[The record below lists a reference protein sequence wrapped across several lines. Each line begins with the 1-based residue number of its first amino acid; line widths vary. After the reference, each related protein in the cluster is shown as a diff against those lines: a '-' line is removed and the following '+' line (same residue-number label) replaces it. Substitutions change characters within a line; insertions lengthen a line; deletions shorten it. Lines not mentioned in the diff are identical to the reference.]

1 MKRAFRTSITL
12 VVAGLL
18 AAFSAHGQTMGD
30 YDEAPM
36 LAEMVEAGTLP
47 PVAERVSEEPLVR
60 EVFGEIGQYGGTLRR
75 WGPDPVGGWI
85 QLNYYRGLGDAG
97 GFGFIIPYDLAGYLN
112 DGLHFGG
119 LDPLYATEY
128 QFNDDFTEL
137 TVWHR
142 RGIKWSDGHPLT
154 SDDIIWSMEEVGND
168 VNIHPN
174 GTWWSHS
181 GGEPIKVEKIDDY
194 TVKYISAVPN
204 PDLTLNV
211 SGPWALYPKHYA
223 EQFHPKFNSDST
235 YEAFKNNTEL
245 RFMDDP
251 GSMPQI
257 GPWVVTQLDS
267 VDGAFATRNPYYPV
281 VDTEGN
287 QLPYIDNIH
296 IRILADQQ
304 VAALAV
310 IQGQIDVQGRGMQG
324 FQNFQVM
331 KEGEAEGDYQVL
343 TWKGGAFQGYL
354 KLFFQLNDE
363 NLAKMMYEV
372 DFRRALSLAIN
383 RDEINEAL
391 FFGLAQPSGTMVGQ
405 DSPFYDSRMEAYGR
419 YDPDEAKRIF
429 RRARPRGHRRR
440 RHPAVSRRPERDHHH
455 RHAHRP
461 VRQYP
466 ADGIGGPAV
475 AGHGDRRDP
484 QRRQALGHL
493 REDAGLRR
501 PGGHALGAV
510 PAGFAAVGVSFRRL
524 QPGLPDTWH
533 QVREPAAGVPGRLGA
548 GAGVDLRHRPGDV
561 LGAHQ
566 GAVDQGSRGSDELDR
581 DHLRLSGRDH
591 PPQPDRQPCRTWR
604 PPRRWSTRPIP
615 TSSTSSMRCSK

>member
-1 MKRAFRTSITL
+1 MKRAFRTSIAL
-12 VVAGLL
+12 VLAGLF
-18 AAFSAHGQTMGD
+18 AGVSAHGQTMGD
-30 YDEAPM
+30 YNEAPM

-60 EVFGEIGQYGGTLRR
+60 DVLGEIGQYGGTLRR

-97 GFGFIIPYDLAGYLN
+97 GFGFIIPYDLAGYMN

-128 QFNDDFTEL
+128 QFSDDFTEL

-204 PDLTLNV
+204 PDLTLYV

-245 RFMDDP
+245 RFLDDP

-281 VDTEGN
+281 VDTAGN

-324 FQNFQVM
+324 FQNYQVM

-343 TWKGGAFQGYL
+343 NWKGGAFQGYL

-391 FFGLAQPSGTMVGQ
+391 YFGLAQPSGTMVGQ

-429 RRARPRGHRRR
+429 AELGLKDTDGDGILQYPDGQNVTIIIDTPTDRFVNTPQTEL
-440 RHPAVSRRPERDHHH
+440 V
-455 RHAHRP
+455 
-461 VRQYP
+461 VRQWR
-466 ADGIGGPAV
+466 DVGIDAILNAVKRSVIFEKMRAYDAQVVMHWGPSLQVSLPWVFRSGGYNPDSQTLGTKYENPPPEFLA
-475 AGHGDRRDP
+475 AWELEQELISATDP
-484 QRRQALGHL
+484 ETFSALTKEL
-493 REDAGLRR
+493 WIREAEEVTSWIAITSDFPVVIIRHNRIGN
-501 PGGHALGAV
+501 
-510 PAGFAAVGVSFRRL
+510 
-524 QPGLPDTWH
+524 LPDVATA
-533 QVREPAAGVPGRLGA
+533 QKMEYSAYP
-548 GAGVDLRHRPGDV
+548 
-561 LGAHQ
+561 
-566 GAVDQGSRGSDELDR
+566 DQFYIKYEV
-581 DHLRLSGRDH
+581 
-591 PPQPDRQPCRTWR
+591 Q
-604 PPRRWSTRPIP
+604 
-615 TSSTSSMRCSK
+615 